1 MFPAEFRR
9 YSLFYL
15 GYFGA
20 LGAFTPYIGR
30 WVVAQGHGGYVV
42 GAALALWYG
51 GRMLAPPTWS
61 RWSARSPTPGRWL
74 VAGCLLALLGFA
86 ALSGATGVVPIFLAI
101 AWFALFFNA
110 VMPQFEAM
118 TLSALAHRSHEY
130 GRIRVW
136 GSISFLLVAAS
147 YGWLL
152 DRLGEGAFVWL
163 TLPWLAL
170 TTAAAWLHRH
180 DRPHHPRPAPSNSP
194 PLPAAA
200 TCAADG
206 AHAGA
211 ASASINS
218 SLSTN
223 ALNAQR
229 APLWQRPGVRSLL
242 LVTLLMQLGFGP
254 FYVFYTLHLQA
265 QGHDGTAVGVLW
277 AIGVV
282 CEVAMFWLAPKLL
295 QRFGAWRVM
304 ATCMAFT
311 VARWLM
317 VAWLGPSIGWMALA
331 QTGHALSFA
340 AFHAGC
346 MRRMAEL
353 FPERRDMAA
362 AQGLLYG
369 FSGGIGGVLG
379 AGVASVAWQHG
390 GGEWAFV
397 AAAVATLLGCIV
409 LLASA
414 RSFRERISSVQRT
427 VEYVE

>member
-1 MFPAEFRR
+1 MSPADFRR

-15 GYFGA
+15 GYYGA

-42 GAALALWYG
+42 GAVLGLWYG

-61 RWSARSPTPGRWL
+61 RWSARSPVPGRWL

-86 ALSGATGVVPIFLAI
+86 ALAGTTSAMSIFLAI

-136 GSISFLLVAAS
+136 GSISFLVVAAS

-152 DRLGEGAFVWL
+152 DRLGEDAFVLL

-170 TTAAAWLHRH
+170 TVAAAWLHRK
-180 DRPHHPRPAPSNSP
+180 DRPHAPVQTSPVNPPA
-194 PLPAAA
+194 
-200 TCAADG
+200 TG
-206 AHAGA
+206 ARSEEAGA
-211 ASASINS
+211 
-218 SLSTN
+218 TTT
-223 ALNAQR
+223 
-229 APLWQRPGVRSLL
+229 PLWKRPGVRSLL

-254 FYVFYTLHLQA
+254 FYVFYTLHLRA
-265 QGHDGTAVGVLW
+265 QGHDGTAVGLLW
-277 AIGVV
+277 AIGVI

-304 ATCMAFT
+304 LICMGVT
-311 VARWLM
+311 VVRWLI
-317 VAWLGPSIGWMALA
+317 VAWLGPSFGWMALA
-331 QTGHALSFA
+331 QTAHAFSFA

-353 FPERRDMAA
+353 FPERHDMVA

-390 GGEWAFV
+390 GGQWAFI
-397 AAAVATLLGCIV
+397 AGALATLVGFGV
-409 LLASA
+409 LLATA
-414 RSFRERISSVQRT
+414 TSFRRT
-427 VEYVE
+427 AAA

>member
-1 MFPAEFRR
+1 MSPADFRR

-15 GYFGA
+15 GYYGA

-61 RWSARSPTPGRWL
+61 RWSARSPAPGRWL

-86 ALSGATGVVPIFLAI
+86 ALAGATGVVPIFLAI

-136 GSISFLLVAAS
+136 GSISFLVVAAT

-170 TTAAAWLHRH
+170 TTVAAWLHRH
-180 DRPHHPRPAPSNSP
+180 DRPHHPRSPDSSSLP
-194 PLPAAA
+194 PLPHAAP
-200 TCAADG
+200 
-206 AHAGA
+206 H
-211 ASASINS
+211 
-218 SLSTN
+218 
-223 ALNAQR
+223 
-229 APLWQRPGVRSLL
+229 PLWRRPGVRSLL

-277 AIGVV
+277 AIGVI
-282 CEVAMFWLAPKLL
+282 CEVAMFWLAPRLL

-304 ATCMAFT
+304 VTCMAFT
-311 VARWLM
+311 VARWLT
-317 VAWLGPSIGWMALA
+317 VAWLGPSFAWMALA

-346 MRRMAEL
+346 MRRMSEL
-353 FPERRDMAA
+353 FPERRDMAG

-379 AGVASVAWQHG
+379 AGLASLAWQHG
-390 GGEWAFV
+390 GGRWAFI
-397 AAAVATLLGCIV
+397 AGALATLVGGIV

-414 RSFRERISSVQRT
+414 RSFRQRISSGLRT
-427 VEYVE
+427 VEHVE

>member
-1 MFPAEFRR
+1 MSPADFRR
-9 YSLFYL
+9 FSLFYL
-15 GYFGA
+15 GYYGA

-42 GAALALWYG
+42 GAVLGLWYG

-61 RWSARSPTPGRWL
+61 RWSARSPMPGRWL

-86 ALSGATGVVPIFLAI
+86 ALSGTTGAIPIFLAI

-136 GSISFLLVAAS
+136 GSISFLVVAAS

-152 DRLGEGAFVWL
+152 DRLGERAFVWL

-170 TTAAAWLHRH
+170 TTAAAWLHRN
-180 DRPHHPRPAPSNSP
+180 DQPHASGQATTVNERASVLGSNEPSSSAIDDP
-194 PLPAAA
+194 GVKRGPQTTAEVSV
-200 TCAADG
+200 
-206 AHAGA
+206 A
-211 ASASINS
+211 ASPATR
-218 SLSTN
+218 LATT
-223 ALNAQR
+223 
-229 APLWQRPGVRSLL
+229 PLWQRPGVRSLL

-254 FYVFYTLHLQA
+254 FYVFYTLHLRA
-265 QGHDGTAVGVLW
+265 QGHDGTAVGLLW
-277 AIGVV
+277 AIGVI
-282 CEVAMFWLAPKLL
+282 CEVAMFWLAPRLL

-304 ATCMAFT
+304 LTCMGFT
-311 VARWLM
+311 VVRWLT
-317 VAWLGPSIGWMALA
+317 VAWLGPSFVWMALA

-353 FPERRDMAA
+353 FPARQDMVA

-390 GGEWAFV
+390 GGQWAFV
-397 AAAVATLLGCIV
+397 AGALATLVGFGV
-409 LLASA
+409 LLATA
-414 RSFRERISSVQRT
+414 GSFRRT
-427 VEYVE
+427 TAT

>member
-1 MFPAEFRR
+1 MSPADFRR

-15 GYFGA
+15 GYYGA

-42 GAALALWYG
+42 GAVLGLWYG
-51 GRMLAPPTWS
+51 GRMVAPPTWS
-61 RWSARSPTPGRWL
+61 RWSARSPAPGRWL

-86 ALSGATGVVPIFLAI
+86 ALSGATGVLPIFVAI

-118 TLSALAHRSHEY
+118 TLSALASRSHEY

-136 GSISFLLVAAS
+136 GSLSFLVVAAS

-180 DRPHHPRPAPSNSP
+180 DRPH
-194 PLPAAA
+194 
-200 TCAADG
+200 
-206 AHAGA
+206 GA
-211 ASASINS
+211 ASARDEPSPTTGVPGPPRTPTPNGHPGDAS
-218 SLSTN
+218 PTRN
-223 ALNAQR
+223 TAFPGG
-229 APLWQRPGVRSLL
+229 APLWRRPGVRSLL

-254 FYVFYTLHLQA
+254 FYVFYTLHLRA
-265 QGHDGTAVGVLW
+265 QGHDGTAVGLLW
-277 AIGVV
+277 AIGVI
-282 CEVAMFWLAPKLL
+282 CEVAMFWLAPRLL

-304 ATCMAFT
+304 LTCMGFT
-311 VARWLM
+311 VARWLA
-317 VAWLGPSIGWMALA
+317 VAWLGPSFGWMALA

-353 FPERRDMAA
+353 FPERRDMVA

-379 AGVASVAWQHG
+379 AGAASVAWQHG
-390 GGEWAFV
+390 GGQWAFM
-397 AAAVATLLGCIV
+397 AGALATMVGFGV
-409 LLASA
+409 LLATA
-414 RSFRERISSVQRT
+414 TSFRRT
-427 VEYVE
+427 QKTA

>member
-1 MFPAEFRR
+1 MSPADFRR

-42 GAALALWYG
+42 GAVLGLWYG
-51 GRMLAPPTWS
+51 GRMVAPPTWS

-74 VAGCLLALLGFA
+74 VTGCLLALLGFA
-86 ALSGATGVVPIFLAI
+86 ALAGTTDAWPIFVAI

-118 TLSALAHRSHEY
+118 TLSALGQRSHDY

-136 GSISFLLVAAS
+136 GSVSFLVVAAS

-152 DRLGEGAFVWL
+152 DRLGEDAFVWL

-170 TTAAAWLHRH
+170 TTAAAWLHRN
-180 DRPHHPRPAPSNSP
+180 DRPHNLEPE
-194 PLPAAA
+194 
-200 TCAADG
+200 G
-206 AHAGA
+206 HAGA
-211 ASASINS
+211 HPAKAG
-218 SLSTN
+218 
-223 ALNAQR
+223 
-229 APLWQRPGVRSLL
+229 LWRRPGVRSLL

-254 FYVFYTLHLQA
+254 FYVFYTLHLRA
-265 QGHDGTAVGVLW
+265 QGHNGTAVGLLW
-277 AIGVV
+277 AIGVI
-282 CEVAMFWLAPKLL
+282 CEVAMFWLAPRLL
-295 QRFGAWRVM
+295 RRFGAWPVM
-304 ATCMAFT
+304 VVCMGVT
-311 VARWLM
+311 VVRWLV
-317 VAWLGPSIGWMALA
+317 VAWLGASFGWMALA
-331 QTGHALSFA
+331 QAGHAFSFA
-340 AFHAGC
+340 AFHASC

-353 FPERRDMAA
+353 FPERRDMGA

-390 GGEWAFV
+390 GGQWTFIAG
-397 AAAVATLLGCIV
+397 ALATLAGFGV
-409 LLASA
+409 LLATT
-414 RSFRERISSVQRT
+414 RSFRRT
-427 VEYVE
+427 ANRPPDML